1 MSTAAA
7 RPDIDPPFDDKI
19 SASPGET
26 LGRFTM
32 PRRSVSERKAAG
44 KSLRKVVPRESHAIF
59 REGTDR
65 PDPVAILE
73 AQNLTRAQ
81 KLVPVRFAR
90 MLASPFA
97 FLRGSAA
104 VMAADLATTPVTGLK
119 VNACGD
125 MHVSNFGVFGS
136 AERDLVF
143 AINDFDEVFPGA
155 WEWDLKRLTASAAVA
170 VRFMGGNKQQSA
182 EAAEQIVRSYREHIA
197 RYAEMGHLATWYDR
211 IDEHAVLSSLSATA
225 RKNARK
231 LIEKARAKG
240 HQRVLG
246 KLAELV
252 EGKHRIVESV
262 PLVVR
267 ESHTEDGTPIDQ
279 ALDAM
284 LSSYLESLTYDR
296 RHLLSRYRIVD
307 VARKVVGVG
316 SVGTGCWVVLLMGN
330 DSDDPLFLQVK
341 QAQPSV
347 LAAYSDYRM
356 PFENQGRRVV
366 VGQRMIQGSPDIF
379 LGWGQ
384 LNDRDFYV
392 RQLADMKGGIEMVEG
407 NTRGIAGFQ
416 EYCTLCG
423 WALALAH
430 AKSGDAAAIAGY
442 CGNSAALDEAIAKF
456 SLAYARQTERDH
468 EALDK
473 ARRSGRIRVASERLA
488 K

>member
-1 MSTAAA
+1 MSMADA
-7 RPDIDPPFDDKI
+7 RPDIDAPFNRMI

-26 LGRFTM
+26 LGRFTE

-44 KSLRKVVPRESHAIF
+44 KSLRKTVPRESHSLF
-59 REGTDR
+59 REGADR

-73 AQNLTRAQ
+73 AQNLSRVQ

-104 VMAADLATTPVTGLK
+104 VMASDLATTPVTGIQ

-143 AINDFDEVFPGA
+143 AINDFDEVFPGP

-170 VRFMGGNKQQSA
+170 VRFMGGDKHQAA
-182 EAAEQIVRSYREHIA
+182 EAAAETVRSYREHVA

-211 IDEHAVLSSLSATA
+211 IDEHAVLSSLSPQA

-252 EGKHRIVESV
+252 EGEHRIVESV

-267 ESHTEDGTPIDQ
+267 ESHTDDGTPIEQ

-284 LSSYLESLTYDR
+284 LNSYLESLTYDR
-296 RHLLSRYRIVD
+296 RRLLSRYRIID

-330 DSDDPLFLQVK
+330 DGDDPLFLQVK

-356 PFENQGRRVV
+356 PFENHGRRVV

-392 RQLADMKGGIEMVEG
+392 RQLADMKGGIEMEEG
-407 NTRGIAGFQ
+407 NTGGIAGFL
-416 EYCTLCG
+416 EYCALCG

-442 CGNSAALDEAIAKF
+442 CGNSAALDEAIARF

-468 EALDK
+468 ETLDK
-473 ARRSGRIRVASERLA
+473 ARRTGRIRVASERLA